1 MATKLLETIKGVKC
15 PECGTSLAVQ
25 SGYDSTKRCE
35 CEKGHKVTVDMKGK
49 PFIIRVTIP
58 FEPLTTC
65 QNCGAFPLKVISDT
79 QNWKEAE
86 DGEELVR
93 LVHYECS
100 LGHQSQIRKII
111 QKRFSR
117 RD

>member
-1 MATKLLETIKGVKC
+1 MATKLLETIEGVKC

-35 CEKGHKVTVDMKGK
+35 CKKGHKVTVEMKGK
-49 PFIIRVTIP
+49 PFIVRVTVP

-65 QNCGAFPLKVISDT
+65 QSCGAFPLKVISDT
-79 QNWKEAE
+79 QNWKEVE
-86 DGEELVR
+86 GGEELVR
-93 LVHYECS
+93 LVYYGCS
-100 LGHQSQIRKII
+100 LGHQSQIRTVI

>member
-1 MATKLLETIKGVKC
+1 MATKLLETIEGVKC
-15 PECGTSLAVQ
+15 PECGTFLNVQ

-49 PFIIRVTIP
+49 PFIIRVTVP
-58 FEPLTTC
+58 FESLTTC
-65 QNCGAFPLKVISDT
+65 QSCGAFPLKVISDK
-79 QNWKEAE
+79 QNWKEVE
-86 DGEELVR
+86 GGEELVR
-93 LVHYECS
+93 LVYYVCS
-100 LGHQSQIRKII
+100 LGHQSQIRKVI